1 MWAGRQGSIQLRD
14 LTGTGWARRP
24 GPYWFRR
31 REISIPRSQSLP
43 LSLTPPMSLCLS
55 APVTPPRLKPAQTCP
70 GWATAPAGPRAGEEG
85 REKRRC
91 DLAALG
97 QIQGFLLLS
106 CLKSVPH
113 DPHALPLSF
122 MPMTSL
128 PTCPHSPSQPLE
140 MPPFSDFSE
149 H

>member
-55 APVTPPRLKPAQTCP
+55 APVTPPEAEACP
-70 GWATAPAGPRAGEEG
+70 
-85 REKRRC
+85 
-91 DLAALG
+91 DLPGLG
-97 QIQGFLLLS
+97 
-106 CLKSVPH
+106 
-113 DPHALPLSF
+113 
-122 MPMTSL
+122 
-128 PTCPHSPSQPLE
+128 HSPCWAQGG
-140 MPPFSDFSE
+140 
-149 H
+149 